1 MITNVIS
8 SAQELKDAL
17 AVCGCTVSAGAAKR
31 ILAAFGKEDAA
42 VTVTQLSEAVV
53 SETDNMFGWLE
64 ANDPIVAQIAL
75 RDTFDAACGNGG
87 ETFDELGC
95 ERREAFKWRYRARVN
110 ASAAKSAEGLGFTVL
125 PPTRRLGNTYVILK
139 RINYGDGNKG

>member
-17 AVCGCTVSAGAAKR
+17 SVCGCSVTIGAAKR
-31 ILAAFGKEDAA
+31 IMALFGKDGST
-42 VTVTQLSEAVV
+42 VTVTQLAEAVV
-53 SETDNMFGWLE
+53 NETDNMFGWLE
-64 ANDPIVAQIAL
+64 ANDPIVAAIAL
-75 RDTFDAACGNGG
+75 RDAFDETCGGKH
-87 ETFDELGC
+87 ETFDELGY

-125 PPTRRLGNTYVILK
+125 PPTRRLGNTYVIIK
-139 RINYGDGNKG
+139 RINYGD